1 MELIWFILAGLTVG
15 LLAGQIGRGGP
26 YGLWG
31 EVVLGVLGAVLGG
44 YLYGTFGGAVGGH
57 LAASIGV
64 ATAGAVL
71 LIVLLR
77 LIKRS

>member
-1 MELIWFILAGLTVG
+1 MELVWFILAGLAVG
-15 LLAGQIGRGGP
+15 LIASQVGRGGS
-26 YGLWG
+26 YGIWG
-31 EVVLGVLGAVLGG
+31 DVVLGVLGAVLGG